1 LRIKQTKR
9 YSLVG
14 ANKSES
20 IKLKVEVEV
29 EVELEKD
36 LPKTYK

>member
-14 ANKSES
+14 ANKSGS
-20 IKLKVEVEV
+20 IKLEVEV

>member
-9 YSLVG
+9 YSLVS
-14 ANKSES
+14 ANKSGS
-20 IKLKVEVEV
+20 IKL
-29 EVELEKD
+29 ELEKD